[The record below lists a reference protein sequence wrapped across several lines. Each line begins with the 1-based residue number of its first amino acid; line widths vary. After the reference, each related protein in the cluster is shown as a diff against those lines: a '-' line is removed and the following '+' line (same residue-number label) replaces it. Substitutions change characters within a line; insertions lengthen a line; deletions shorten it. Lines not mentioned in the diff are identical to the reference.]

1 MNAWMLVP
9 IVAMAALT
17 VLIGLSPEPLYQL
30 ARTAADELLEPGAY
44 VYTVIGNM

>member
-1 MNAWMLVP
+1 MLAP

-44 VYTVIGNM
+44 VYTVIGNMR